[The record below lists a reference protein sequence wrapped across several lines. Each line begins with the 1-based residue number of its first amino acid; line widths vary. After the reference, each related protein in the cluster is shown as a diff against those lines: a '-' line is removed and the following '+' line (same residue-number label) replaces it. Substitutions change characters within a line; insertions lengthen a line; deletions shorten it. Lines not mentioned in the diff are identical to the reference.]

1 MSLYKNV
8 GNKNWVDLCDEEMTK
23 EVLIWIDI
31 WWIKRRK
38 EIRYDIDKDLV
49 GTYLEKT
56 MQPLQLLQ
64 LLQPSS
70 WINNFL
76 TEKPYKDLKEF
87 RNQRLR
93 VKNLQGCTQDS
104 IKEGF
109 LQEILIKYVI
119 ATISWWILQDLTKFQ

>member
-1 MSLYKNV
+1 MHPWIQMSLYKKV

-23 EVLIWIDI
+23 EILIWIDI

-64 LLQPSS
+64 LLQP
-70 WINNFL
+70 
-76 TEKPYKDLKEF
+76 
-87 RNQRLR
+87 
-93 VKNLQGCTQDS
+93 
-104 IKEGF
+104 
-109 LQEILIKYVI
+109 YVI
-119 ATISWWILQDLTKFQ
+119 YHEYMDQ

>member
-1 MSLYKNV
+1 MN
-8 GNKNWVDLCDEEMTK
+8 
-23 EVLIWIDI
+23 I
-31 WWIKRRK
+31 
-38 EIRYDIDKDLV
+38 
-49 GTYLEKT
+49 
-56 MQPLQLLQ
+56 
-64 LLQPSS
+64 

-119 ATISWWILQDLTKFQ
+119 ATIS